1 MGTTAFIGDKAKS
14 EARDSLEN
22 QIKRHLTIASEES
35 ATAIR
40 EWFRNLQYGVLDV
53 TTFALRD
60 ARQEKRP
67 SIDTLLPAKGPTFH
81 VIRRREPQDLVLD
94 SGNEGY
100 PLNLAHTDLR
110 DTEIATSA
118 EANLQNFSRMS
129 FEVDLSRST
138 WYYADA
144 ESNTVEV
151 PEDEMTTITQTAR
164 LDLLWPTV
172 YINSYDTKG
181 VYVGVELST
190 TGRTIRYFPGT
201 DLSGV
206 EGSRFACEYV
216 EEDGSIAPCFDP
228 TVRPWYAVESGLK
241 GPKAIYANLAVDG
254 GVNKKTA
261 LTAPR
266 RIAPI
271 NCENFEKP
279 VYTQASSKEQGFEAD
294 VHKFSNDSDST
305 RGNLLGVVGMDVRL
319 EQVQES
325 VEGINFLNTG
335 YSILAT
341 ADGIVLAAGVWDRD
355 GTEKAPEGKGRTL
368 GDSDGDEWVDL
379 LAEIENGGIKR
390 FTSTSTA
397 GVDEEWILVAAPVE
411 GNFATATSGGAG
423 TVTHYILSA
432 VPRNEIF
439 EPVVGMADLI
449 RDSTVQIIVTTAIVA
464 CFTMVA
470 VALSVYFLAGSITRP
485 IVKMTSAARSI
496 AADGAKTDV
505 FGSVTATWGARRDS
519 ARDSARGCGTD
530 ISTPGRFTVNRT
542 ACLDYLLCRG
552 DDEISTLGRE
562 FQLMITGLG
571 RRGSAAEATGL
582 MDKRTGYP
590 KNPYAAMIVKRPP
603 PTGPSASGGAAVPGP
618 KS

>member
-1 MGTTAFIGDKAKS
+1 MPFRAVSLCKPCLNKKYPLRTQLLLSFLALAAVSLLLALAVVMGTTAFIGDKAKS

-22 QIKRHLTIASEES
+22 QIKRHLTNASEES

-53 TTFALRD
+53 TAFALRD
-60 ARQEKRP
+60 ARQE
-67 SIDTLLPAKGPTFH
+67 
-81 VIRRREPQDLVLD
+81 DLILD
-94 SGNEGY
+94 GGNEGY
-100 PLNLAHTDLR
+100 PLNPAHTDLR

-151 PEDEMTTITQTAR
+151 PEDEMATITQTAR

-206 EGSRFACEYV
+206 EGSSFACEYV

-228 TVRPWYAVESGLK
+228 TVRPWYAVQTED
-241 GPKAIYANLAVDG
+241 AAVDSG
-254 GVNKKTA
+254 TSLGAAIISDPYKDA
-261 LTAPR
+261 IDDEWLLSLAR
-266 RIAPI
+266 A
-271 NCENFEKP
+271 
-279 VYTQASSKEQGFEAD
+279 VYS
-294 VHKFSNDSDST
+294 DSDST

-319 EQVQES
+319 EQVQKS
-325 VEGINFLNTG
+325 VESINFLNTG

-355 GTEKAPEGKGRTL
+355 GTEEAPTVCAL
-368 GDSDGDEWVDL
+368 GNGICSGSDGDEWVDL
-379 LAEIENGGIKR
+379 LAEIENGGIKS

-397 GVDEEWILVAAPVE
+397 AVEAEEWILVAAPVE

-439 EPVVGMADLI
+439 EPVVGMAELI
-449 RDSTVQIIVTTAIVA
+449 KDSTVQIIVTTAIVA
-464 CFTMVA
+464 CFTLVA

-519 ARDSARGCGTD
+519 ARDSAGGCGTD

-542 ACLDYLLCRG
+542 A
-552 DDEISTLGRE
+552 
-562 FQLMITGLG
+562 
-571 RRGSAAEATGL
+571 
-582 MDKRTGYP
+582 
-590 KNPYAAMIVKRPP
+590 
-603 PTGPSASGGAAVPGP
+603 
-618 KS
+618 

>member
-1 MGTTAFIGDKAKS
+1 MPFRAVSLCKPCLNKKYPLRTQLLLSFLALAAVSLLLALTVVMGTTAFIGDKAKS

-22 QIKRHLTIASEES
+22 QIKRHLTNASEES

-53 TTFALRD
+53 TAFALRD
-60 ARQEKRP
+60 ARQE
-67 SIDTLLPAKGPTFH
+67 
-81 VIRRREPQDLVLD
+81 DLILD
-94 SGNEGY
+94 GGNEGY
-100 PLNLAHTDLR
+100 PLNPAHTDLR
-110 DTEIATSA
+110 DTEIASSA

-151 PEDEMTTITQTAR
+151 PEDEMATITQTAR

-206 EGSRFACEYV
+206 EGSSFACEYV

-228 TVRPWYAVESGLK
+228 TVRPWYQGAEDV
-241 GPKAIYANLAVDG
+241 AVDSG
-254 GVNKKTA
+254 TSLGAAIISDPYKDA
-261 LTAPR
+261 IDDEWLLSLAR
-266 RIAPI
+266 A
-271 NCENFEKP
+271 
-279 VYTQASSKEQGFEAD
+279 VYS
-294 VHKFSNDSDST
+294 DSDST

-319 EQVQES
+319 EQVQKS
-325 VEGINFLNTG
+325 VESIDFLNTG
-335 YSILAT
+335 YSILVT

-355 GTEKAPEGKGRTL
+355 GTEEAPTVCAL
-368 GDSDGDEWVDL
+368 GNGICSGSDGDEWVDL
-379 LAEIENGGIKR
+379 LAEIENGGIKS
-390 FTSTSTA
+390 FTSRSTA
-397 GVDEEWILVAAPVE
+397 GVEAEEWILVAAPVE

-439 EPVVGMADLI
+439 EPVVGMAELI
-449 RDSTVQIIVTTAIVA
+449 KDSTVQIIVTTAIVA
-464 CFTMVA
+464 CFTLVA

-485 IVKMTSAARSI
+485 IVEMTSAARSI

-519 ARDSARGCGTD
+519 ARDSAGGCGTD

-562 FQLMITGLG
+562 FSLMITGLG

-582 MDKRTGYP
+582 MDKRAGYP
-590 KNPYAAMIVKRPP
+590 KNPYAATIVKRPP

>member
-1 MGTTAFIGDKAKS
+1 MLFRAVSLCKPCLNKKYPLRTQLLLSFLALAAVSLLLALAVVMGTTAFIGDKAKS

-22 QIKRHLTIASEES
+22 QIKRHLTNASEES

-53 TTFALRD
+53 TAFALRD
-60 ARQEKRP
+60 ARQE
-67 SIDTLLPAKGPTFH
+67 
-81 VIRRREPQDLVLD
+81 DLVLD
-94 SGNEGY
+94 GGNEGY
-100 PLNLAHTDLR
+100 PLNPAHTDLR

-151 PEDEMTTITQTAR
+151 PEDEMATITQTAR

-181 VYVGVELST
+181 VYVGVELSM

-206 EGSRFACEYV
+206 EGSSFACEYV

-228 TVRPWYAVESGLK
+228 TVRPWYQGAED
-241 GPKAIYANLAVDG
+241 AAVDSG
-254 GVNKKTA
+254 TSLGAAIISDPYKDA
-261 LTAPR
+261 IDDEWLLSLAR
-266 RIAPI
+266 A
-271 NCENFEKP
+271 
-279 VYTQASSKEQGFEAD
+279 VYS
-294 VHKFSNDSDST
+294 DSDST

-341 ADGIVLAAGVWDRD
+341 ADGVVLAAGVWDRD
-355 GTEKAPEGKGRTL
+355 GTEEAPTVCAL
-368 GDSDGDEWVDL
+368 GNGICSGSDGDEWVDL
-379 LAEIENGGIKR
+379 LAEIESGGIKS

-397 GVDEEWILVAAPVE
+397 GVEAEEWILVAAPVE

-432 VPRNEIF
+432 VP
-439 EPVVGMADLI
+439 
-449 RDSTVQIIVTTAIVA
+449 
-464 CFTMVA
+464 
-470 VALSVYFLAGSITRP
+470 
-485 IVKMTSAARSI
+485 
-496 AADGAKTDV
+496 
-505 FGSVTATWGARRDS
+505 
-519 ARDSARGCGTD
+519 
-530 ISTPGRFTVNRT
+530 
-542 ACLDYLLCRG
+542 
-552 DDEISTLGRE
+552 
-562 FQLMITGLG
+562 
-571 RRGSAAEATGL
+571 
-582 MDKRTGYP
+582 
-590 KNPYAAMIVKRPP
+590 
-603 PTGPSASGGAAVPGP
+603 
-618 KS
+618 